1 MNSAGLTDEALM
13 LRAAQGDRRAF
24 EGIYDRYAGRLYNYF
39 FKMLYQDEE
48 LAKDQTQELFMKLIE
63 KGHQF
68 DGKRAFKTWAFSI
81 ANNMC
86 KNIYRS
92 EEVKKRA
99 NTELKIESEIVEP
112 QKMEHIDRKAFKTAL
127 SEELEK
133 FDAER
138 KNIFILRF
146 KHQLSI
152 KEIAET
158 TGVAEGTVK
167 SKLFYTLKKLST
179 GLVSFN
185 PKS

>member
-1 MNSAGLTDEALM
+1 MEKKQLTDEALM
-13 LRAAQGDRRAF
+13 MRAAKGDRVAF
-24 EGIYDRYAGRLYNYF
+24 EGIYDRYSGRVYNYF
-39 FKMLYQDEE
+39 LKMLYQDEE
-48 LAKDQTQELFMKLIE
+48 RAKDQTQELFMKLVE
-63 KGHQF
+63 KGHQY
-68 DGKRAFKTWAFSI
+68 DGSRTFKTWLFSI

-99 NTELKIESEIVEP
+99 NEELKTVENHSHQKTES
-112 QKMEHIDRKAFKTAL
+112 MDRKAFKTAL
-127 SEELEK
+127 NEELEK

-138 KNIFILRF
+138 RSIFILRF

-152 KEIAET
+152 KEIAES

-167 SKLFYTLKKLST
+167 SKLFYTLKKLSNQ
-179 GLVSFN
+179 LVAFN

>member
-1 MNSAGLTDEALM
+1 MDKGDLTDEALM
-13 LRAAQGDRRAF
+13 IRAAKGDRRAF

-39 FKMLYQDEE
+39 LKMLHQDEE
-48 LAKDQTQELFMKLIE
+48 LAKDQTQELFMKLAE
-63 KGHQF
+63 KGHQY
-68 DGKRAFKTWAFSI
+68 DGKRAFKTYVFSI

-99 NTELKIESEIVEP
+99 NTELKIESETTES
-112 QKMEHIDRKAFKTAL
+112 QKMENIDRKAFKTAL
-127 SEELEK
+127 TEELEK
-133 FDAER
+133 FDSER
-138 KNIFILRF
+138 RSIFILRF

-167 SKLFYTLKKLST
+167 SKLLYTLKKLST
-179 GLVSFN
+179 QLVSFN
-185 PKS
+185 PK

>member
-1 MNSAGLTDEALM
+1 MSIIDLTDEALM
-13 LRAAQGDRRAF
+13 VRAAKGDRVAF
-24 EGIYDRYAGRLYNYF
+24 EGVYDRYAGRVYNYF
-39 FKMLYQDEE
+39 FKMLYQDSEK
-48 LAKDQTQELFMKLIE
+48 AKDQTQELFMKLVE
-63 KGHQF
+63 KGNQY
-68 DGKRAFKTWAFSI
+68 DGKRTFKTWLFSI

-99 NTELKIESEIVEP
+99 NEELKTVENHSHQKTES
-112 QKMEHIDRKAFKTAL
+112 MDRKAFKTAL
-127 SEELEK
+127 NEELEK

-138 KNIFILRF
+138 RSIFILRF

-152 KEIAET
+152 KEIADS

-167 SKLFYTLKKLST
+167 SKLFYTLKKLSNQ
-179 GLVSFN
+179 LVAFN

>member
-1 MNSAGLTDEALM
+1 MDKGDLTDEALM
-13 LRAAQGDRRAF
+13 IRAAKGDRRAF

-39 FKMLYQDEE
+39 FKMLYQNEE
-48 LAKDQTQELFMKLIE
+48 LAKDQTQELFMKLVE

-68 DGKRAFKTWAFSI
+68 DGTRAFKTWVFSI

-92 EEVKKRA
+92 EEVKNRA
-99 NTELKIESEIVEP
+99 GIALKLEAQEP
-112 QKMEHIDRKAFKTAL
+112 EPKKMENIDRKAFKTAL
-127 SEELEK
+127 AEELEK

-138 KNIFILRF
+138 RSIFILRF

-152 KEIAET
+152 KEISES

-179 GLVSFN
+179 QLVSFN
-185 PKS
+185 PKL

>member
-1 MNSAGLTDEALM
+1 MDKGDLTDEALM
-13 LRAAQGDRRAF
+13 IRAAKGDRRAF

-39 FKMLYQDEE
+39 LKMLHQDEE
-48 LAKDQTQELFMKLIE
+48 LAKDQTQELFMKLAE
-63 KGHQF
+63 KGHQY
-68 DGKRAFKTWAFSI
+68 DGKRAFKTYVFSI

-99 NTELKIESEIVEP
+99 NTELKIESETTES
-112 QKMEHIDRKAFKTAL
+112 QKMENIDRKAFKTAL
-127 SEELEK
+127 TEELEK
-133 FDAER
+133 FDSER
-138 KNIFILRF
+138 RSIFILRY

-179 GLVSFN
+179 QLVSFN
-185 PKS
+185 PK

>member
-1 MNSAGLTDEALM
+1 MSNGEITDEALM
-13 LRAAQGDRRAF
+13 IRAAKGDRRAF

-48 LAKDQTQELFMKLIE
+48 LAKDQTQELFMKLVE
-63 KGHQF
+63 KGHQY
-68 DGKRAFKTWAFSI
+68 DGRRAFKTWVFSI

-99 NTELKIESEIVEP
+99 NSELKIESEIAVTH
-112 QKMEHIDRKAFKTAL
+112 KMENIDRKAFKIAL
-127 SEELEK
+127 SEELK
-133 FDAER
+133 NFDAER
-138 KNIFILRF
+138 KSIFILRF

-152 KEIAET
+152 KEISET

-179 GLVSFN
+179 QLVSFN
-185 PKS
+185 PK